1 MDFFITGSIAIIVI
15 FLIGFVMIKSGD
27 RAENVRD
34 RRELENARKS
44 YLEHIHKD
52 EKPKD

>member
-1 MDFFITGSIAIIVI
+1 MGFFIIGAIAIIVF
-15 FLIGFVMIKSGD
+15 FLIGFTMVKSGD
-27 RAENVRD
+27 RAENLRD